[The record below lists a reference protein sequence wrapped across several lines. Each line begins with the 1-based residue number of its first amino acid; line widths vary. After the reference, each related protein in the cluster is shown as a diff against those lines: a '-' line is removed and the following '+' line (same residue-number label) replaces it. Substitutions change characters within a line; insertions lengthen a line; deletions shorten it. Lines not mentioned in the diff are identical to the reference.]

1 MKVEV
6 MGPGCPKCE
15 TMEKNA
21 RQAVEKLGLKAEVAH
36 VYDVRE
42 YARRGVILTPA
53 LAVDGEVKLSGHVA
67 SVDEIASVL
76 ASARTSSP

>member
-21 RQAVEKLGLKAEVAH
+21 RQALAKLGLEAELEH
-36 VYDVRE
+36 IYDVRE

-67 SVDEIASVL
+67 SVDEIVSVL
-76 ASARTSSP
+76 ASAQSPSP

>member
-15 TMEKNA
+15 TMERNA
-21 RQAVEKLGLKAEVAH
+21 RQAVEKLGLAAEVEH

-53 LAVDGEVKLSGHVA
+53 LVVDGEVKLSGHVA